1 MDIPH
6 ITVILNWRNYKNAS
20 GCYSIHLRITINR
33 TSKYFKIETPKKVTP
48 QQWSDAEDAW
58 VKKSH
63 PFSYEI
69 NNKIQ
74 EKKMVIHDL
83 IKRYY
88 NLNKPLTFRSY
99 SNNLKK
105 EMTLILFLNT

>member
-48 QQWSDAEDAW
+48 QQW
-58 VKKSH
+58 VGCGRCLGKKIAS
-63 PFSYEI
+63 
-69 NNKIQ
+69 
-74 EKKMVIHDL
+74 V
-83 IKRYY
+83 
-88 NLNKPLTFRSY
+88 
-99 SNNLKK
+99 
-105 EMTLILFLNT
+105 FL